1 MDKRIY
7 TLSVAKLER
16 WKKHFEQILNR
27 PVPPDLANI
36 TEAKDDLDI
45 NLDPITIDEVIAAI
59 RKLKN
64 NKAPVEDGV
73 CAEMLKAEENV
84 TPKILHKIFQDI
96 WETEDIPQS
105 WKKGLIVKL
114 PKKGDLGDCNNW
126 RGITLLSTTS
136 KKTQEYNLRIFPVYS
151 RGQRWQ
157 K

>member
-1 MDKRIY
+1 MP
-7 TLSVAKLER
+7 L
-16 WKKHFEQILNR
+16 
-27 PVPPDLANI
+27 DLANI
-36 TEAKDDLDI
+36 TEAKEDLDI

-136 KKTQEYNLRIFPVYS
+136 KETEEYNLRIFPVYS
-151 RGQRWQ
+151 RGQR
-157 K
+157 